1 MRFIGLSISLVLFIP
16 DKLLVSQNNSAQYQ
30 VKLYH
35 MFILMLILR
44 FRSDFFSS
52 ETEGKVYHLVAQYK
66 CGVVKVVLKKR
77 RQEVRDKDCE
87 VG

>member
-1 MRFIGLSISLVLFIP
+1 
-16 DKLLVSQNNSAQYQ
+16 
-30 VKLYH
+30 